1 MSKKYILSKDEVGRK
16 VSRLAYEI
24 AERNF
29 GETELYLAGIR
40 EQGYYLAKLLVEE
53 LKGVSSV
60 QTELISIFLDKR
72 NPNEVKLEPAFDFNG
87 KNVLLVDDVASSGKT
102 MLYALKPF
110 LEFHPKKI
118 ETLVLVER
126 THKQFPVKVD
136 YVGLSVATTLEEHI
150 FVEVVDGEMIGAYM
164 NEYERPGVQKTERP
178 ELVVCA
184 GSLKQ

>member
-1 MSKKYILSKDEVGRK
+1 MDKKYILNKEEVSRK
-16 VSRLAYEI
+16 IRRLAYEI

-29 GETELYLAGIR
+29 GEDEIYLAGIR

-53 LKGVSSV
+53 LRGISNLK
-60 QTELISIFLDKR
+60 TRLISITLDKR
-72 NPNEVKLEPAFDFNG
+72 SPGEILMDNIVNVNG

-126 THKQFPVKVD
+126 THKQFPVHPD
-136 YVGLSVATTLEEHI
+136 YLGLSVATTLEEHI
-150 FVEVVDGEMIGAYM
+150 FVEVDGEEIVGAYM
-164 NEYERPGVQKTERP
+164 
-178 ELVVCA
+178 
-184 GSLKQ
+184 S

>member
-1 MSKKYILSKDEVGRK
+1 MDKKYILNKEEVSRK
-16 VSRLAYEI
+16 IRRLAYEI

-29 GETELYLAGIR
+29 GEDEICLVGIR

-53 LKGVSSV
+53 LRGISSMHT
-60 QTELISIFLDKR
+60 QLISVILDKR
-72 NPNEVKLEPAFDFNG
+72 IPNEIVLDPVLDFNG
-87 KNVLLVDDVASSGKT
+87 KNILLVDDVASSGKT

-150 FVEVVDGEMIGAYM
+150 FVEVLDGEMIGAYM
-164 NEYERPGVQKTERP
+164 N
-178 ELVVCA
+178 
-184 GSLKQ
+184 